1 LGGFEAAFLGI
12 FGIVLISFYSL
23 FFIVWIFYILTA
35 FIMGITLFVFWLIA
49 LIDCIRRD
57 EKDFAIGGDNAKL
70 VWILLL
76 ILVRGIAGIIYYLVI
91 MKNNRSS
98 DKKLKKK

>member
-1 LGGFEAAFLGI
+1 
-12 FGIVLISFYSL
+12 
-23 FFIVWIFYILTA
+23 
-35 FIMGITLFVFWLIA
+35 MGITLFVFWLIA

>member
-1 LGGFEAAFLGI
+1 LGGLEAAFLGI
-12 FGIVLISFYSL
+12 FGIVLISLYSL
-23 FFIVWIFYILTA
+23 FFIVWIFYVLTA
-35 FIMGITLFVFWLIA
+35 FIMGITLFVFWLMA

-76 ILVRGIAGIIYYLVI
+76 ILVRGIAGVVYYLVI
-91 MKNNRSS
+91 MKNTRSS
-98 DKKLKKK
+98 DKKLKRK

>member
-1 LGGFEAAFLGI
+1 MGGFEAAFLGI